1 LTGNWTD
8 VQFSSFHILHV
19 PNLVKSKI
27 EGAKNKGRKAQG
39 QIAYLTLIFTR
50 TELPYRFS
58 SLKFFEA
65 SLGWG
70 LKNKKNNL
78 EIIRI

>member
-1 LTGNWTD
+1 
-8 VQFSSFHILHV
+8 
-19 PNLVKSKI
+19 LVKSKT
-27 EGAKNKGRKAQG
+27 EGAKNKGRKAHG

-58 SLKFFEA
+58 SLKFLEA

-70 LKNKKNNL
+70 LKNKKKIGRLLGFKVYASNGVYNFTL
-78 EIIRI
+78 FNFF